1 MQPAPMSTPTIIND
15 IPNATYDGWDAI
27 NYSSLKKF
35 MVSPKHYQSWFLN
48 KDNEE
53 TKDAFRFGSAVHMLC
68 LQPEHFNA
76 RWSIAPDVDR
86 RTKIGKEAWAVFL
99 DNVNGRDNYLSEK
112 EFEACLNIAN
122 SLKQNEFWKFVN
134 DKNDEIYRE
143 AGILSEYAGCKVKG
157 RVDFYNKTQNV
168 IVDVKTISQT
178 PTVKN
183 VLDQIYSLKYHI
195 QTFFYSKLVESVFK
209 PENTP
214 TFYFVFVEKTL
225 PYSVA
230 WFEISP
236 EFGDYEHTKQKVEE
250 ALCRFENAKKAD
262 IWAGLENENKPYLL
276 K

>member
-1 MQPAPMSTPTIIND
+1 MSTPTFIND
-15 IPNATYDGWDAI
+15 ISTVTYDHWDAI

-68 LQPEHFNA
+68 LQPEHFNS
-76 RWSIAPDVDR
+76 RWSIAPEVDR
-86 RTKIGKEAWAVFL
+86 RTKAGKETWAMFL
-99 DNVNGRDNYLSEK
+99 EEVNGSDNYLSMK
-112 EFEACLNIAN
+112 EYELCFNIAN
-122 SLKQNEFWKFVN
+122 SLKQNPFWNVMN
-134 DKNDEIYRE
+134 DKEDEIYRE
-143 AGILSEYAGCKVKG
+143 FGILSDYAGVKVKG
-157 RVDFYNKTQNV
+157 RVDFYNKTNN
-168 IVDVKTISQT
+168 IIIDVKTISQT

-195 QTFFYSKLVESVFK
+195 QTFFYTKLVESMFK
-209 PENTP
+209 PINTP
-214 TFYFVFVEKTL
+214 LFYFVFVEKT
-225 PYSVA
+225 PPHSVA

-236 EFGDYEHTKQKVEE
+236 EFGDYEHTKQKVED
-250 ALCRFENAKKAD
+250 ALCRFENAKKVN